1 MKTKNLLKTLMALL
15 FTVLPSIVS
24 AQGDLA
30 LFDLKGKVKQCTWVN
45 HKAGCLQKGFSKT
58 ANKEVITFSQAG
70 RCQKWNDILFAAQG
84 RSGNALHN
92 EIKRDAKGR
101 TVYGS
106 LYNGFYAPGSGEE
119 TFGYDAE
126 GKMSSSISSIEDMM
140 EDNTS
145 KITVTY
151 QVQNTDAKGNWTKR
165 LAKPSAGASW
175 IEFRT
180 ILYYQ

>member
-92 EIKRDAKGR
+92 EINEMQR
-101 TVYGS
+101 
-106 LYNGFYAPGSGEE
+106 EE
-119 TFGYDAE
+119 LFMARCI
-126 GKMSSSISSIEDMM
+126 MASMR
-140 EDNTS
+140 
-145 KITVTY
+145 
-151 QVQNTDAKGNWTKR
+151 QVRVKR
-165 LAKPSAGASW
+165 LSGMMPRANWLSSRMRMLVRWWKLHSSMMPKAKC
-175 IEFRT
+175 
-180 ILYYQ
+180 LLQLLL

>member
-1 MKTKNLLKTLMALL
+1 MKTKNFLKTLMALL
-15 FTVLPSIVS
+15 FTVLPSIAS

-92 EIKRDAKGR
+92 EIKRDAKR
-101 TVYGS
+101 
-106 LYNGFYAPGSGEE
+106 
-119 TFGYDAE
+119 
-126 GKMSSSISSIEDMM
+126 
-140 EDNTS
+140 
-145 KITVTY
+145 
-151 QVQNTDAKGNWTKR
+151 QVRVKR
-165 LAKPSAGASW
+165 LSGMMPRANWLSSRMRMLVRWWKLHSNMMPKAKC
-175 IEFRT
+175 
-180 ILYYQ
+180 LLQLLL

>member
-1 MKTKNLLKTLMALL
+1 MKTKIFLKTLMVLL
-15 FTVLPSIVS
+15 FTVLPGIAS

-45 HKAGCLQKGFSKT
+45 HKVGCLQKGFSKT

-106 LYNGFYAPGSGEE
+106 LYNGFYA
-119 TFGYDAE
+119 
-126 GKMSSSISSIEDMM
+126 
-140 EDNTS
+140 
-145 KITVTY
+145 
-151 QVQNTDAKGNWTKR
+151 QVRVKR
-165 LAKPSAGASW
+165 LSGMMPRANWLSSRMRMLVRWWKLHSSMMLKAKC
-175 IEFRT
+175 
-180 ILYYQ
+180 LLQLLL